1 MLKQP
6 QTLSISGRRRSNFIT
21 SLVSFV
27 SRFVLFS
34 IQLFWETQVSLNWP
48 QLKLNE
54 PLNEKNRCLEQSVPG
69 ASYYSLPDL
78 CCHCF
83 SSCSTADRIVLDSN
97 TTLLNQTA
105 ILVSQKY
112 NRSRD
117 WYTKC
122 LKFRYMLRG
131 PGRKSVTIYQ
141 QTGNYREVPIW
152 IWKTRTGNNWVYG
165 QVPLS
170 AVSTFQ
176 VKSKRDTP
184 KYSTTHCY
192 FA

>member
-1 MLKQP
+1 MLP
-6 QTLSISGRRRSNFIT
+6 
-21 SLVSFV
+21 
-27 SRFVLFS
+27 LFS
-34 IQLFWETQVSLNWP
+34 SL
-48 QLKLNE
+48 
-54 PLNEKNRCLEQSVPG
+54 
-69 ASYYSLPDL
+69 
-78 CCHCF
+78 
-83 SSCSTADRIVLDSN
+83 STADRIVLDSN
-97 TTLLNQTA
+97 ATLLNQTA

-117 WYTKC
+117 WHTKC

-131 PGRKSVTIYQ
+131 PGRKSLTIYQ

-176 VKSKRDTP
+176 VKK
-184 KYSTTHCY
+184 
-192 FA
+192 